1 MAESVAH
8 PAEDVLPDD
17 DWDAFTCHRC
27 LRDYQFCECEDDE
40 QSDGVDPA
48 GTMEP

>member
-1 MAESVAH
+1 VAENPLAN
-8 PAEDVLPDD
+8 AEDVLPDD

-40 QSDGVDPA
+40 QSDGRNDA
-48 GTMEP
+48 